1 MDKLTE
7 AIKNLIPGDQVN
19 EVAEVVRG
27 LVAEAE
33 EQIRADYSA
42 KLDEAYKK
50 LDEEVEAAEAIANNG
65 YQQAYEIIQDLWS
78 RLESQKTEFETA
90 IEEGFNQAYAAIQEE
105 KNKNNN
111 VEVELYDEFNGKLKE
126 MRDFMID
133 KLDVFIEEEL
143 GTAYQEAVRQIS
155 NDPLQVEHKV
165 AVEKM
170 ADILSQYM
178 SHGNYSHVTNRKI
191 DEAVE
196 HVKELQGQ
204 IRLLESRNVRLH
216 GQNVKLNEQVREAT
230 GLLTEAARTERK
242 ERANKPKNASGRGQ
256 RVAEESIISE
266 FHNPAASK
274 QDVVTES
281 HDELDDLL
289 HLSGIYEQE
298 EKMAKFKAEK
308 KQQLNG

>member
-19 EVAEVVRG
+19 EVAEVVRS

-33 EQIRADYSA
+33 EHIRADYSA

-78 RLESQKTEFETA
+78 RLENQKTEFESA

-111 VEVELYDEFNGKLKE
+111 VEVELYDEFDGKLKE

-191 DEAVE
+191 DEATE
-196 HVKELQGQ
+196 QIKELHGQ

-216 GQNVKLNEQVREAT
+216 GQNVKLNEQVGEAKN
-230 GLLTEAARTERK
+230 LLTEAARTERK

-256 RVAEESIISE
+256 RVAEESLISE
-266 FHNPAASK
+266 FNNPVAN
-274 QDVVTES
+274 QNVVTES

-308 KQQLNG
+308 KLLNG